1 MADWIG
7 TRYVIQP
14 EDYSTS
20 MAQRSSTR
28 EMIKLG
34 CSIIIALAALITI
47 GRFVSDLSLQWQ
59 LAIAGGV
66 LLILA
71 VSTWLWLTSPLE
83 ERRIELYREAHDEI
97 LDEWSH
103 IKNIADAESP
113 SLVPLETNYKVLY
126 PYQDINKEARKLRNE
141 SGVFSRHFW
150 RYFFISRKI
159 SEISGH
165 GLSCIDEKDKEGIHN
180 NAKELDS
187 RLKTLVEKLEDDLSV
202 HEVEAV

>member
-1 MADWIG
+1 
-7 TRYVIQP
+7 
-14 EDYSTS
+14 

-103 IKNIADAESP
+103 IKNIADAEPP

-141 SGVFSRHFW
+141 AGVFSRHFW
-150 RYFFISRKI
+150 RYFFISRKV
-159 SEISGH
+159 SEISKD
-165 GLSCIDEKDKEGIHN
+165 GLSCIDEKDREKIHN

-187 RLKTLVEKLEDDLSV
+187 RLETLVEKLEDDLSV
-202 HEVEAV
+202 YEVEAA